1 MTAVD
6 LHHRITGSGQPLVM
20 LHGLFGSQENLG
32 AISRL
37 LADQYQI
44 HGLDLRN
51 HGRSPHTRAHSYP
64 LMVEDVIAYM
74 DRAGLERAH
83 FIGHSMGGKTAMQLA
98 LSHPQRVE
106 RLVVLDIAPVLYK
119 PHHQQIL
126 AGLQSLDLAELKSRS
141 EADQLLATHVPEL
154 AVRQF
159 LLKNLVKAGP
169 DRFGWRINLEAL
181 IQNYPNIMEG
191 QQNQPPFPR
200 PVLFVKGGDS
210 DYIQA
215 EHWPKIQELF
225 PAAVMRIIPRT
236 GHWLHAEKPEVVAAA
251 IRRFLMSS
259 VP

>member
-1 MTAVD
+1 MTAVN
-6 LHHRITGSGQPLVM
+6 LHHRITGTGQPLVM

-37 LADQYQI
+37 LAEQYQI

-51 HGRSPHTRAHSYP
+51 HGRSPHTQAHSYP
-64 LMVEDVIAYM
+64 LMVDDVIAYM
-74 DRAGLERAH
+74 DHQGLERAH

-98 LSHPQRVE
+98 LTHPQRVE

-126 AGLQSLDLAELKSRS
+126 EGLQSLNLAALSSRT
-141 EADQLLATHVPEL
+141 EADQQLAAYVPEL

-181 IQNYPNIMEG
+181 TRNYQEIMVG
-191 QQNQPPFPR
+191 QQHQPPFPR
-200 PVLFVKGGDS
+200 PALFIKGGDS

-215 EHWPKIQELF
+215 EHWSKIQELF

-251 IRRFLMSS
+251 ARRFLMS
-259 VP
+259 

>member
-1 MTAVD
+1 MTAVN
-6 LHHRITGSGQPLVM
+6 LHHRVTGTGQPLVM

-37 LADQYQI
+37 LAEQYQI

-51 HGRSPHTRAHSYP
+51 HGRSPHTQAHSYP
-64 LMVEDVIAYM
+64 SMVADVIAYM
-74 DRAGLERAH
+74 DRIGLERAH

-98 LSHPQRVE
+98 LTHPDRVE

-126 AGLQSLDLAELKSRS
+126 AGLQSLDLATLGSRT
-141 EADQLLATHVPEL
+141 EADQQLAAYVPEL

-159 LLKNLVKAGP
+159 LLKNLVKTGP
-169 DRFGWRINLEAL
+169 DRFGWRINLESL
-181 IQNYPNIMEG
+181 IRNYQEILVG
-191 QQNQPPFPR
+191 QAPQPPFPR
-200 PVLFVKGGDS
+200 PALFVKGGDS

-215 EHWPKIQELF
+215 EHWPVIQELF

-251 IRRFLMSS
+251 ARRFLMS
-259 VP
+259 